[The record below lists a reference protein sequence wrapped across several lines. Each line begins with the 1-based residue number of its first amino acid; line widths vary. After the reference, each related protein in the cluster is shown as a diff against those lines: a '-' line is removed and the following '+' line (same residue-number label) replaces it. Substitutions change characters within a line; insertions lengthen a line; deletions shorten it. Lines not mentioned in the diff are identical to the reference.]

1 MLKKE
6 MINGLR
12 KASPEKR
19 YKSFLNTVADS
30 GNVWLLASEE
40 GYATIDVEGY
50 IYVMVW
56 PHREFCEFM
65 QSEDEKPV
73 SMEVHNFLENCSK
86 LNASV
91 RFIVFPTEANAYMV
105 SAEQLCAD
113 IQDHLDEVE

>member
-1 MLKKE
+1 

-19 YKSFLNTVADS
+19 YKSFLNTVA
-30 GNVWLLASEE
+30 
-40 GYATIDVEGY
+40 DVEGY

-91 RFIVFPTEANAYMV
+91 RFMVFPTEANAYMV